1 MDSDGTQDARGTHA
15 DRVPRPAGPPQVPPR
30 PAQAPGMPPA
40 PDGSTFLTWLRT
52 PRPEA
57 APGVWRFGH
66 LPRPDEEPEEIPT
79 RQLLSGAL
87 IAFLVGWLIWSLL
100 QNRYLGDWWWVPL
113 YLITP
118 DSWRGGD
125 SDIGEVGI
133 LIVYRGYE
141 LLVALAIMIGVGRV
155 GRWGEVW
162 RRFVAPACDEPCPS
176 RLRRRPRKT
185 PPSGTSSA
193 PPEPPTPPSGSVPR
207 PGPDGCAMST
217 RPGSPGPGRACGAGG
232 TVSPPSAG
240 PY

>member
-66 LPRPDEEPEEIPT
+66 LPRPDEEPEQIPA
-79 RQLLSGAL
+79 RQLIGGAL

-100 QNRYLGDWWWVPL
+100 WNGYLGGWWLLPL
-113 YLITP
+113 YAMIP
-118 DSWRGGD
+118 DSWAEPHSFG
-125 SDIGEVGI
+125 SVVV
-133 LIVYRGYE
+133 VYAYY
-141 LLVALAIMIGVGRV
+141 VAIAMGIMIGVGRL
-155 GRWGEVW
+155 GRWSEVW
-162 RRFVAPACDEPCPS
+162 KRYGLPAWRRAAPVSERPPVPEEDPAQWNQLRAAGAADAAE
-176 RLRRRPRKT
+176 RLGAEARAGRMRDVDQARI
-185 PPSGTSSA
+185 A
-193 PPEPPTPPSGSVPR
+193 R
-207 PGPDGCAMST
+207 
-217 RPGSPGPGRACGAGG
+217 PGRACGAGG
-232 TVSPPSAG
+232 TVSPLSAG